1 MSETQSPTPKRRKF
15 LLDSA
20 LSVIGIASL
29 PFLLSGLRIQNNKS
43 ILDEPTG
50 PRAPHVAA
58 VDAPG
63 THNMLV
69 VGRDTVFL
77 SHLPM
82 FKPHDSDS
90 PHRYQVI
97 LEAVLAKVGPDP
109 QTTYAK
115 DRKSH
120 PTTRTYTLSPQQ
132 FILPHLNSANA
143 NPPLST
149 FRADLFRGH
158 LEKKG
163 ERIIEGADVSI
174 RNVIH
179 FRELDSNAPKLTQ
192 LEYILFGKGSELFMA
207 HLLTRPPDFDQVISI
222 SIKDHALTDDD
233 LRKGLRI
240 VFTRPNTVAGRLL
253 EKQEATGELRPA
265 EGLSST
271 QKLKVRVG
279 VEHYLEDGELRVPA
293 TFETTPAERRA
304 RFP

>member
-1 MSETQSPTPKRRKF
+1 MSEQQPQIPQRRKF

-29 PFLLSGLRIQNNKS
+29 PFLLSSVRINNNKS
-43 ILDEPTG
+43 ILDEPPG
-50 PRAPHVAA
+50 PMAHHLAA
-58 VDAPG
+58 VDSPG

-69 VGRDTVFL
+69 VGQESVFL

-82 FKPHDSDS
+82 FKPHDTDS

-97 LEAVLAKVGPDP
+97 LEATLAKVGLDP
-109 QTTYAK
+109 QTAYAI
-115 DRKSH
+115 DRKGH
-120 PTTRTYTLSPQQ
+120 PATRIYTLSPQK

-143 NPPLST
+143 NPSIST

-158 LEKKG
+158 LEKEG
-163 ERIIEGADVSI
+163 TERIIEGADVSI

-179 FRELDSNAPKLTQ
+179 FRELDSNAPKLNQ
-192 LEYILFGKGSELFMA
+192 LEYILFGKGSELFLA
-207 HLLTRPPDFDQVISI
+207 HVITSPPDFDQVISI
-222 SIKDHALTDDD
+222 AIKDHTFTDED
-233 LRKGLRI
+233 LRKGLRV

-253 EKQEATGELRPA
+253 EKQEATGELRLA
-265 EGLSST
+265 EGTSP
-271 QKLKVRVG
+271 QKLKVKVG
-279 VEHYLEDGELRVPA
+279 VEFYFEDGELRVPA